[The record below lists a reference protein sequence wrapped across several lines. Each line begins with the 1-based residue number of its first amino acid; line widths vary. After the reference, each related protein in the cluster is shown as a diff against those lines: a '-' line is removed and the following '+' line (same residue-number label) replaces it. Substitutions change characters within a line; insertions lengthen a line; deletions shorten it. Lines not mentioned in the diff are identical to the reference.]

1 MKIELHAHTDESS
14 GCGKMP
20 AEELLGRFKGAGYDT
35 IVITDH
41 FIGKAAR
48 TRIRPW
54 TWRAAA

>member
-20 AEELLGRFKGAGYDT
+20 AEELIGRFKGAGYDT

-48 TRIRPW
+48 THIRPW